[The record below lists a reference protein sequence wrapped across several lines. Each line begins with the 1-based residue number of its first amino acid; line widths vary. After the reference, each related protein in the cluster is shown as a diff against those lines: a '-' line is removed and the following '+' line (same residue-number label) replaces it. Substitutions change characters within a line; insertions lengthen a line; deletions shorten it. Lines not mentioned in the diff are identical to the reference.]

1 MKSCTEA
8 FLHASII
15 FSSVA
20 SSFAIVDLPLPLLP
34 EIPIMLPFRTGI
46 DTSEIIVSS
55 PYENV
60 TFSVAAQL
68 NSTSSQPVIS
78 LVTGVHQE
86 YPTLCFL
93 LQMCS
98 AMYFQ
103 DYQVQQSVRK
113 NSSLQLQILIIY
125 Q

>member
-8 FLHASII
+8 FLHTSII

-55 PYENV
+55 PY
-60 TFSVAAQL
+60 
-68 NSTSSQPVIS
+68 
-78 LVTGVHQE
+78 
-86 YPTLCFL
+86 
-93 LQMCS
+93 
-98 AMYFQ
+98 
-103 DYQVQQSVRK
+103 
-113 NSSLQLQILIIY
+113 
-125 Q
+125 

>member
-1 MKSCTEA
+1 M
-8 FLHASII
+8 HASII

-60 TFSVAAQL
+60 TFSYGEE
-68 NSTSSQPVIS
+68 TIIS
-78 LVTGVHQE
+78 DV
-86 YPTLCFL
+86 
-93 LQMCS
+93 
-98 AMYFQ
+98 
-103 DYQVQQSVRK
+103 K

>member
-1 MKSCTEA
+1 
-8 FLHASII
+8 
-15 FSSVA
+15 
-20 SSFAIVDLPLPLLP
+20 
-34 EIPIMLPFRTGI
+34 MLPFRTGI

-86 YPTLCFL
+86 YQTLCFL

-103 DYQVQQSVRK
+103 DYQVQQPVRK
-113 NSSLQLQILIIY
+113 NSSLQLQTLIIY

>member
-8 FLHASII
+8 FLHVSII
-15 FSSVA
+15 SSSVA

-34 EIPIMLPFRTGI
+34 EIPIMLAFKTGI

-60 TFSVAAQL
+60 TFSVAAPL
-68 NSTSSQPVIS
+68 NSTS
-78 LVTGVHQE
+78 
-86 YPTLCFL
+86 
-93 LQMCS
+93 
-98 AMYFQ
+98 
-103 DYQVQQSVRK
+103 
-113 NSSLQLQILIIY
+113 LQLQTLIIY